1 LKEEG
6 EPNTRLVNRGRNDTV
21 VCLFFLTVRQV
32 GRRTGG
38 ERVYVYVPAGWN
50 KRQNNSNNKKTQQ
63 TVEVCKTLIQK
74 TPKKKRKKE
83 KGQDDGVDPLRVF
96 VVRIYSIPYDFVIKV
111 NLLALMS
118 AFECPAR
125 GHYKPNLIFQQENE
139 QNYCRIAGA
148 LYLYVRH
155 V

>member
-1 LKEEG
+1 MYTFQLDGIKDK
-6 EPNTRLVNRGRNDTV
+6 TTATTKRRNKQLRCV
-21 VCLFFLTVRQV
+21 KLSFKRP
-32 GRRTGG
+32 RR
-38 ERVYVYVPAGWN
+38 R
-50 KRQNNSNNKKTQQ
+50 
-63 TVEVCKTLIQK
+63 
-74 TPKKKRKKE
+74 KE

-139 QNYCRIAGA
+139 KNYCRIAGA